1 MSVDYGDGTFCVT
14 LFDWGS
20 DKLSRRLIQTDSK
33 KVKIGVSKIRTHAAC
48 RRRSAN
54 RHSADCASQSRI
66 GVSID
71 LYKNCQTMLCMNVY
85 VRR

>member
-33 KVKIGVSKIRTHAAC
+33 KVKIGVSKIRTHADGAQPTGTLPTAQV
-48 RRRSAN
+48 S
-54 RHSADCASQSRI
+54 DEII

-71 LYKNCQTMLCMNVY
+71 LYKKN
-85 VRR
+85 